1 MKPLKLILCI
11 LFLPYLL
18 LSQNFLSNKKIKL
31 PQELTEASGLFA
43 KSADSLFW
51 LNDSGN
57 APELYRTNAA
67 GKILATLPIPNSQN
81 RDWEDL
87 TADRQGRIF
96 IGDFGNNANR
106 RQDLCIYIW
115 EAGEGRLDS
124 IHFRYPDQDAFPPA
138 SVKEWTFDMEGFFY
152 YQDSLHLFSKDKTRE
167 HSFITKHYVLPAKP
181 GTYTA
186 SLRRQIELPKRVVT
200 AAAISPD
207 GETVVLLAYRFKML
221 LGFFPL
227 TPADIFVF
235 QNYAGTD
242 FLAGEMSR
250 VKGVRCLWPTQY
262 EAIDF
267 INPAQVLIGSERTPL
282 YHQKAKRRSIPLI
295 EPEP

>member
-1 MKPLKLILCI
+1 MKPFQLLLP
-11 LFLPYLL
+11 LFLLPSLL
-18 LSQNFLSNKKIKL
+18 LSQNFLSNKKFKL
-31 PQELTEASGLFA
+31 PEATTEASGLLA

-57 APELYRTNAA
+57 APELYRTNTA
-67 GKILATLPIPNSQN
+67 GELLETMPIPNSQN

-87 TADRQGRIF
+87 TADRHGRIF

-115 EAGEGRLDS
+115 EEEEGTLDS
-124 IHFRYPDQDAFPPA
+124 IRFRYPDQEAYPP
-138 SVKEWTFDMEGFFY
+138 SSTEEWTFDMEGFFY
-152 YQDSLHLFSKDKTRE
+152 HQDSLHLFSKDKTRE
-167 HSFITKHYVLPAKP
+167 HSFITKHYVLPAQP
-181 GTYTA
+181 GNYTA
-186 SLRRQIELPKRVVT
+186 RLQRSIALPKRVVT

-207 GETVVLLAYRFKML
+207 GKTVVLLAYRFKML

-235 QNYAGTD
+235 QNYAGND
-242 FLAGEMSR
+242 FLAGEMRR
-250 VKGVRCLWPTQY
+250 VKGVRCFWPTQY

-267 INPAQVLIGSERTPL
+267 INPRQVLIGSERTPL